1 MDENNTP
8 GNTLI
13 LPADGY
19 YPISN
24 GGAWDAYSCGIYW
37 ARDNNVAKRLIF
49 VPSIEDA
56 YIDNTG
62 VNVDDR
68 LLVRFI
74 IDESIDATGVGVD
87 FNGYNDMILW
97 W

>member
-1 MDENNTP
+1 M
-8 GNTLI
+8 I

-37 ARDNNVAKRLIF
+37 ARENGEAQCLIF
-49 VPSIEDA
+49 DMAIDEFYFGNSYLNVEDK
-56 YIDNTG
+56 
-62 VNVDDR
+62 
-68 LLVRFI
+68 LLARFI
-74 IDESIDATGVGVD
+74 IDESIDATGVGVG
-87 FNGYNDMILW
+87 FNGYNDKVLW